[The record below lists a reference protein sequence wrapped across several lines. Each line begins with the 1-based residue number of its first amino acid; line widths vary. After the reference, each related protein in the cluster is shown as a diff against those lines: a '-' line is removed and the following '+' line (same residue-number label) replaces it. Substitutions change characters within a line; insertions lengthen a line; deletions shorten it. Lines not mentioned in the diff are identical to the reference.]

1 MFAFPVGARIRI
13 NAEDLCILKFAYDF
27 IYLFIIIT
35 TRLRWLPMVLFSYNR
50 IYRDQT
56 LSARITRGMFVAVL
70 PDREQSSQI
79 CELFTL
85 YMNFF

>member
-1 MFAFPVGARIRI
+1 MTYGVDGSAV
-13 NAEDLCILKFAYDF
+13 NAMMQCSVLCSFEGS
-27 IYLFIIIT
+27 
-35 TRLRWLPMVLFSYNR
+35 WH
-50 IYRDQT
+50 
-56 LSARITRGMFVAVL
+56 AVL